1 MMRRPP
7 IPTRTDPLIPS
18 TSLFRSL
25 TAQSGPLPGAVKD
38 PLAPFA
44 QAILVIRW
52 GTTAVSLVLAST
64 GLQDGDRG
72 LLAACCALVAYT
84 VLRTLRPLRFD
95 DRLTGTLL
103 VLAEVAGTLVAITAT
118 GYWSSPL
125 VFSMLTAVAV
135 RSEEHPSE
143 L

>member
-1 MMRRPP
+1 MHRSAWSGGLGHRR
-7 IPTRTDPLIPS
+7 RLR
-18 TSLFRSL
+18 LN
-25 TAQSGPLPGAVKD
+25 AQSRPLQVAVKD

-95 DRLTGTLL
+95 DRLTGTPL
-103 VLAEVAGTLVAITAT
+103 VLAEAAGTIVAIPAT
-118 GYWSSPL
+118 RSRSSPPVL
-125 VFSMLTAVAV
+125 SLLTAVAV
-135 RSEEHPSE
+135 GGTR
-143 L
+143 